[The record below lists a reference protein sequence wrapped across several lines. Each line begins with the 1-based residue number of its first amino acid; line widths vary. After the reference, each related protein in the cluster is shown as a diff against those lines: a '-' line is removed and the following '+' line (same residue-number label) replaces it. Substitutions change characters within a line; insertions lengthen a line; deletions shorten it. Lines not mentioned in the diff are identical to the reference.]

1 MNDRRAIFS
10 LIAMGR
16 ITPAQAERLLAVA
29 NERSETMLVLAACAV
44 AMFLMLINRHDLVP
58 EVSHFLRSL
67 LPGFIAAAHQTQ
79 SIVNGLLGG
88 LL

>member
-29 NERSETMLVLAACAV
+29 DERGETVLALAVCAI
-44 AMFLMLINRHDLVP
+44 ALCLTQTQRHELAP
-58 EVSHFLRSL
+58 GISHLLRAL
-67 LPGFIAAAHQTQ
+67 LPWFTTAAHQLQ
-79 SIVNGLLGG
+79 NIMNEIFGG